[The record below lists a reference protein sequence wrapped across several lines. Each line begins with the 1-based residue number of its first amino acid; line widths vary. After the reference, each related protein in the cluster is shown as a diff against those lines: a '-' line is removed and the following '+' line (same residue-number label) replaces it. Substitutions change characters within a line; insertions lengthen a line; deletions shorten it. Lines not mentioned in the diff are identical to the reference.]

1 VSDRDKL
8 IEQAKRTIRAL
19 DRGVIDDSDELLIW
33 LVFDVRKI
41 MEDYVAVVDE
51 LQEARRKLERI
62 ASAVVENEKKVAFEY
77 DWCNFCECHP
87 SSGHAEDCAVQ
98 ICEEIVGGER

>member
-1 VSDRDKL
+1 VTRDKL

-19 DRGVIDDSDELLIW
+19 DQDVIDDSEELLMW
-33 LVFDVRKI
+33 LVSDGREI
-41 MEDYVAVVDE
+41 LEDYVTVVDE

-62 ASAVVENEKKVAFEY
+62 ASAVVENAKRVARER

-87 SSGHAEDCAVQ
+87 SNGHAEDCAVQ